1 MAFVTDIEGNVVS
14 YADATDV
21 YDKDQRVFEANE
33 IDYTDVPNAP
43 TSLDEYVEDLAI
55 KSTNRINQ
63 KIKLSAR
70 WREYCN
76 WANIGYSD
84 INNLPVFN
92 PNLILSQQASFT
104 DMCSYAVLYMYL
116 LPKIADFGN
125 PESSEVQK
133 IQYFESRFNDLFDE
147 LMADFTFYDAD
158 NSGTV
163 DNSEKQVRFQLNRRS
178 RGRKAIVR
186 VS

>member
-1 MAFVTDIEGNVVS
+1 MAFIISGGNVVT
-14 YADATDV
+14 YAEATDV

-33 IDYTDVPNAP
+33 IDFTDVPDAP
-43 TSLDEYVEDLAI
+43 GSLNNYIEDLTT
-55 KSTNRINQ
+55 KTTNRINQ

-76 WANIGYSD
+76 WAGISFTD
-84 INNLPVFN
+84 INNLPEFN
-92 PNLILSQQASFT
+92 PNLILGSQESFT
-104 DMCSYAVLYMYL
+104 DMCAFGTLYMYL

-133 IQYFESRFNDLFDE
+133 IQYFESRFNDLFEE
-147 LMADFTFYDAD
+147 LMNDFTWYDAD

-163 DNSEKQVRFQLNRRS
+163 DTGEKQVSFQLNRRS
-178 RGRKAIVR
+178 RGRKAITR